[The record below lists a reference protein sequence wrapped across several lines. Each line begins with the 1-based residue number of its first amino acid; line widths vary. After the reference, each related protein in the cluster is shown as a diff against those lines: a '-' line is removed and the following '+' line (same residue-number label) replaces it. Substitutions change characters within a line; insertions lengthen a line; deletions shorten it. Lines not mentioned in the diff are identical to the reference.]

1 MWRYPV
7 LLLGDI
13 KVVQAVP
20 LPPHATYIPRNG
32 IFVSLADA
40 GITDLGA
47 ASEDS
52 LLIEAQPNVSICRY
66 ADSTSLL
73 ESCSH
78 GWSLSFVF
86 TLFVCKVKVL

>member
-13 KVVQAVP
+13 KIVQAVP

-40 GITDLGA
+40 GFTDLGA

-52 LLIEAQPNVSICRY
+52 LLSEAQPNVSICRY

-73 ESCSH
+73 GSCSH